1 MSNVMRHYCCQGL
14 NLEPR
19 VNQCLERLLRELATT
34 FKLASNY
41 ATSASAVVATSAF
54 SYAAGSTSA
63 VSVNV
68 SATNDN
74 WLVTRSSIVTV
85 VGIGSQHGTMQSGRL
100 GQKHLHLLMPTILTS
115 LRFNRY
121 RSMLQVV
128 VISTSECVG
137 ERLAIVG
144 ASIRNYDFA
153 TFTAKL
159 SVARTD

>member
-1 MSNVMRHYCCQGL
+1 M
-14 NLEPR
+14 EPR
-19 VNQCLERLLRELATT
+19 VNQCLERLLHELATT

-100 GQKHLHLLMPTILTS
+100 G
-115 LRFNRY
+115 
-121 RSMLQVV
+121 
-128 VISTSECVG
+128 
-137 ERLAIVG
+137 
-144 ASIRNYDFA
+144 
-153 TFTAKL
+153 
-159 SVARTD
+159 